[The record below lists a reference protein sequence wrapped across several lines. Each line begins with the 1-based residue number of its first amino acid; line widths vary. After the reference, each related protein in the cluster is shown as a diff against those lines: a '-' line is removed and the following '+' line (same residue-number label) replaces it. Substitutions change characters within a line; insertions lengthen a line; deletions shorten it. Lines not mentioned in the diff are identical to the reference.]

1 MRAILA
7 LSVPAIVTNIT
18 TPVLGITDVAIA
30 GHLGS
35 TVFIAAIAIGSNMF
49 NLLYWMFGFL
59 RMGSSG
65 LTAQAYGASDC
76 KGYSLVLWRAMLIAL
91 CIGCVMIIFRHPL
104 CRLMLYCMDVS
115 GETYSVSQSYFEIC
129 IWGSPAVLGTFALTG
144 WFVGMQNS
152 RITMCVSLI
161 IDIVNILLSLTFVFA
176 AGMKLN
182 GLATGTLCAQWVGF
196 AIGLFLCLRKYHPIV
211 PAWKEIV
218 EWSGLKRFF
227 SVNIDIFLRT
237 LCLVTVTMW
246 FTRAGAAQGDT
257 MLAVNALL
265 MQMFTIFSFFMD
277 GFAFSGEALCGR
289 FKGAGDYLRFRRT
302 VSLLLISGGCLA
314 MVFTALYTFFGSEF
328 INLLTDDLTVVSGAK
343 DYFWWAVSIP
353 AVGFMAF
360 TWDGI
365 FIGATETRSM
375 LASMA
380 LATFMFFLVYFA
392 AYPSLSNHG
401 LWLAFISYLAVRG
414 IALAVMARKYY
425 RPDYFCSAR

>member
-65 LTAQAYGASDC
+65 LTAQAFGAADS
-76 KGYSLVLWRAMLIAL
+76 KGYSLVLWRSMLIAL
-91 CIGCVMIIFRHPL
+91 SIGCAMIIFRAPL

-115 GETYSVSQSYFEIC
+115 GETYSVAASYFEIC

-152 RITMCVSLI
+152 RITMWVSLT

-176 AGMKLN
+176 AGMMLN
-182 GLATGTLCAQWVGF
+182 GLAAGTLCAQWVGF
-196 AIGLFLCLRKYHPIV
+196 VIGIFFCIRKYSPSV
-211 PAWKEIV
+211 PAWREIV

-227 SVNIDIFLRT
+227 SVNVDIFLRT
-237 LCLVTVTMW
+237 LCLVSVTMW
-246 FTRAGAAQGDT
+246 FTRAGASQGDT
-257 MLAVNALL
+257 MLAINALL

-289 FKGAGDYLRFRRT
+289 FKGAGDYSCFRQT
-302 VSLLLISGGCLA
+302 VRLLLISGGCLA
-314 MVFTALYTFFGSEF
+314 IVFTAIYTFFGTDF
-328 INLLTDDLTVVSGAK
+328 LNLLTDDLTVVNGAK

-380 LATFMFFLVYFA
+380 LATAVFFTVYFA
-392 AYPSLSNHG
+392 AYPSMRNHG

-414 IALAVMARKYY
+414 IALAIMSGKYN
-425 RPDYFCSAR
+425 RHGYFCSSR